1 METLAPATQDDSSGA
16 NPSSVKSDDSSPRHE
31 SGRGSP
37 PPNCAIC
44 LGTCRNNSFTDSCL
58 HQFCFK
64 CLLTWSKVKPECPL
78 CKQTFRSIIH
88 NVRSNHQ
95 YEEYMVEQ
103 RQTEEAAERIDINT
117 LTSTRRFRYRTTLTL
132 PRRESLAIQQ
142 LLLHYPMMADV
153 LPAPR
158 PAPRAPRRRSP
169 ASFRRT
175 VYRHN
180 LWARPLPDFTGRFR
194 DCSPLFYRYN
204 DSQMHRLVPWLTR
217 ELHYLLN
224 ENVGHISY
232 VITRILELLPQY
244 HINSPEFREAMLRYF
259 GDRTDHFLHEL
270 YCFAS
275 TPYDMTGYDRNYSV
289 ATRRHG
295 KRRHANN
302 SVYKYNDSQMH
313 RLVRW
318 LTLELHYL
326 LNENVGHIS
335 YVITRI
341 LELLPQYHINSPE
354 FREAMLRYFGDRT
367 DHFHTRISTM
377 VNEVISSSESE
388 ASTDSDIVMVSSS
401 EPAEQPPGPSRV
413 PAPVYPQNYIPET
426 TTNNVIL
433 IETLSHTDT
442 DDDSSEVMVVG
453 YIKPPQD
460 RTPEVVDLL
469 GSDSDVIVQE
479 NVPETSQSHDTESR
493 PSGSLV
499 KLSLKR
505 HKPPVSDSDSESDAG
520 VPPPSKR
527 KRRHRSNDTATTSDT
542 CRTTPSPAPSPAPAS
557 SSAPSPTPTPT
568 PTPSFPSPPLAALRR
583 SPSLTSTSSNCS
595 EPSAWSSGE
604 TYCSTNKRKRLHKKK
619 PKKKC
624 KEAPVEKSK
633 KKPKKRSTRQQ
644 KEKNATN
651 STADNEKSKK
661 RKSDSGKGVKSSKKA
676 AASAAAA
683 AAEASAAAADLPGTS
698 GVSARRQQ
706 DKDRKAESR
715 RPERESRRLKSVV
728 NVVNGHKNS
737 SDSNSSASPRGANDT
752 SAVINSVVAN
762 SSSCQR
768 SHKLD
773 VGRRTV
779 ITQRYEPQS
788 AVKYDTDGTSDS
800 EDDLPL
806 NLTVKRSAC
815 S

>member
-275 TPYDMTGYDRNYSV
+275 TPYDMTGYDRNV
-289 ATRRHG
+289 
-295 KRRHANN
+295 
-302 SVYKYNDSQMH
+302 
-313 RLVRW
+313 
-318 LTLELHYL
+318 
-326 LNENVGHIS
+326 
-335 YVITRI
+335 
-341 LELLPQYHINSPE
+341 QYT
-354 FREAMLRYFGDRT
+354 T
-367 DHFHTRISTM
+367 DTRISTM

>member
-1 METLAPATQDDSSGA
+1 
-16 NPSSVKSDDSSPRHE
+16 
-31 SGRGSP
+31 
-37 PPNCAIC
+37 
-44 LGTCRNNSFTDSCL
+44 
-58 HQFCFK
+58 
-64 CLLTWSKVKPECPL
+64 
-78 CKQTFRSIIH
+78 
-88 NVRSNHQ
+88 
-95 YEEYMVEQ
+95 
-103 RQTEEAAERIDINT
+103 
-117 LTSTRRFRYRTTLTL
+117 
-132 PRRESLAIQQ
+132 
-142 LLLHYPMMADV
+142 
-153 LPAPR
+153 
-158 PAPRAPRRRSP
+158 
-169 ASFRRT
+169 
-175 VYRHN
+175 
-180 LWARPLPDFTGRFR
+180 
-194 DCSPLFYRYN
+194 
-204 DSQMHRLVPWLTR
+204 
-217 ELHYLLN
+217 
-224 ENVGHISY
+224 
-232 VITRILELLPQY
+232 
-244 HINSPEFREAMLRYF
+244 
-259 GDRTDHFLHEL
+259 
-270 YCFAS
+270 
-275 TPYDMTGYDRNYSV
+275 
-289 ATRRHG
+289 
-295 KRRHANN
+295 
-302 SVYKYNDSQMH
+302 MH

-354 FREAMLRYFGDRT
+354 IREAMLRYFGDRT

-413 PAPVYPQNYIPET
+413 PAPVYPQNYIPEP

-505 HKPPVSDSDSESDAG
+505 HKPPVSDSDSESDGG

-542 CRTTPSPAPSPAPAS
+542 CRTTP
-557 SSAPSPTPTPT
+557 TPTT
-568 PTPSFPSPPLAALRR
+568 SFPSPPLAALRR
-583 SPSLTSTSSNCS
+583 FPSLTSTSSNCS

-633 KKPKKRSTRQQ
+633 KKPKK
-644 KEKNATN
+644 
-651 STADNEKSKK
+651 
-661 RKSDSGKGVKSSKKA
+661 
-676 AASAAAA
+676 
-683 AAEASAAAADLPGTS
+683 
-698 GVSARRQQ
+698 
-706 DKDRKAESR
+706 
-715 RPERESRRLKSVV
+715 
-728 NVVNGHKNS
+728 HKNS

>member
-158 PAPRAPRRRSP
+158 PAARAPRRRSP

-275 TPYDMTGYDRNYSV
+275 TPYDMTGYDRNV
-289 ATRRHG
+289 
-295 KRRHANN
+295 
-302 SVYKYNDSQMH
+302 
-313 RLVRW
+313 
-318 LTLELHYL
+318 
-326 LNENVGHIS
+326 
-335 YVITRI
+335 
-341 LELLPQYHINSPE
+341 QYT
-354 FREAMLRYFGDRT
+354 T
-367 DHFHTRISTM
+367 DTRISTM

-413 PAPVYPQNYIPET
+413 PAPVYPQNYIPEP
-426 TTNNVIL
+426 TTNNVIP

-542 CRTTPSPAPSPAPAS
+542 CRTTPSPAPAS

-676 AASAAAA
+676 AASAAASAAAA
-683 AAEASAAAADLPGTS
+683 AAEASAAAANLPGTS
-698 GVSARRQQ
+698 GVSARKQQ

-806 NLTVKRSAC
+806 NLTVKRSAY